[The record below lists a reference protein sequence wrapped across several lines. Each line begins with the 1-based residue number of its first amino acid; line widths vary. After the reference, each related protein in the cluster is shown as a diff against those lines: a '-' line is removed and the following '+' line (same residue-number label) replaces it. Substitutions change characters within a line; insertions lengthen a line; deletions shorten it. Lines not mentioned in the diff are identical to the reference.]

1 MLVLNAGSL
10 RSKAAVSE
18 LSSEIAEQLP
28 RLAARRLLPLHD
40 VTLRAPTC
48 ALVGNGG
55 LLLMNRYVVVSIVFS
70 LIRFSS
76 LCDPSSDRRA
86 SYW

>member
-10 RSKAAVSE
+10 KSKAAVSE
-18 LSSEIAEQLP
+18 LSSEITEQLP

-40 VTLRAPTC
+40 ITLRAPTC

-55 LLLMNRYVVVSIVFS
+55 LLLMDRYVVYP
-70 LIRFSS
+70 
-76 LCDPSSDRRA
+76 PSSPLSAAPRRA

>member
-1 MLVLNAGSL
+1 VEGLDMLVLNAGSL
-10 RSKAAVSE
+10 KSKAAVSE

-40 VTLRAPTC
+40 ITLRAPTC

-55 LLLMNRYVVVSIVFS
+55 LLLMDRYVVSPPSYPSFA
-70 LIRFSS
+70 
-76 LCDPSSDRRA
+76 DPRR
-86 SYW
+86 SYF